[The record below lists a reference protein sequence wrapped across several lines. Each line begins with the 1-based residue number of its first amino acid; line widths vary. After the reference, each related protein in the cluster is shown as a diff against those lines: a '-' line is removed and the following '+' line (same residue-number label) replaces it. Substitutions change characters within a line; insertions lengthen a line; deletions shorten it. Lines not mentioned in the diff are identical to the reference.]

1 MENGSDDQTSQKAGE
16 EGLED
21 SQEGILETDENEV
34 QIYYEP
40 EEIEMSRANQNRDQF
55 EELLQMR
62 VQAAEPLRNKFNIID
77 FIPKDETE
85 EKPKKSKSKTGA
97 EKKNAIFRDFSD
109 QEL

>member
-1 MENGSDDQTSQKAGE
+1 
-16 EGLED
+16 
-21 SQEGILETDENEV
+21 
-34 QIYYEP
+34 
-40 EEIEMSRANQNRDQF
+40 
-55 EELLQMR
+55 MR